1 VIPLAAL
8 RRGNIE
14 IVEATLTSRSPS
26 VGKKLRDIE
35 LPPKSN
41 VVWFLRGEEGYLVD
55 GDTVFQIGDLV
66 VALVPTESEAQ
77 LREVL

>member
-1 VIPLAAL
+1 M
-8 RRGNIE
+8 
-14 IVEATLTSRSPS
+14 
-26 VGKKLRDIE
+26 KLRDIQ

-41 VVWFLRGEEGYLVD
+41 VVWFLRGEEGHLVD

-66 VALVPTESEAQ
+66 VALVPTENESQ